1 MDKGK
6 PMKKLLL
13 VSTLYAAQIHA
24 HAAITVTDDDGK
36 PVTLQKPAQ
45 RVIALAPHVTEL
57 LFAAG
62 GAEKIVGAV
71 SYSDYPEA
79 AKQVPRVGDNR
90 QVDMERLLAMKPDL
104 LVIWRHG
111 TSERQI
117 DQLRQLGIP
126 MFHSEPKKLDQIADN
141 LEKMGKLLGTEPAA
155 NAAAKELRQKLAAL
169 RAQYASR
176 PPVRTFYQV
185 WDKPLYTLNG
195 EHIVTDA
202 LKVCSGQNIFADQKV
217 TAPVVSLEAVLE
229 ADPEAIFATA
239 EKDYGGVSLWRPYK
253 TLTATRQ
260 DNLFTIDGNLL
271 NRAGPRM
278 VTGTAV
284 LCEKLE
290 EARRHRSAK

>member
-1 MDKGK
+1 
-6 PMKKLLL
+6 MKRYMLISALC
-13 VSTLYAAQIHA
+13 AAQVQA

-45 RVIALAPHVTEL
+45 RVVALAPHVTEL

-104 LVIWRHG
+104 LVVWRHG

-126 MFHSEPKKLDQIADN
+126 IFHSEPKKLDQIADN

-155 NAAAKELRQKLAAL
+155 NTAAKELRQKLASL

-195 EHIVTDA
+195 EHIVSDA
-202 LKVCSGQNIFADQKV
+202 LKVCGGQNIFADQKV
-217 TAPVVSLEAVLE
+217 TAPVVSVEAVLE
-229 ADPEAIFATA
+229 ADPEAVFATA
-239 EKDYGGVSLWRPYK
+239 EKDYGGVNLWRPYK
-253 TLTATRQ
+253 TFKATRQ

-278 VTGTAV
+278 IAGTAV

-290 EARRHRSAK
+290 EARKHRPAK

>member
-1 MDKGK
+1 
-6 PMKKLLL
+6 
-13 VSTLYAAQIHA
+13 
-24 HAAITVTDDDGK
+24 VTC
-36 PVTLQKPAQ
+36 
-45 RVIALAPHVTEL
+45 
-57 LFAAG
+57 
-62 GAEKIVGAV
+62 GADKIVGAV
-71 SYSDYPEA
+71 TYSDYPEA
-79 AKQVPRVGDNR
+79 AKQIPRVGDNR

-111 TSERQI
+111 SSERQI
-117 DQLRQLGIP
+117 EQMRQLGIP
-126 MFHSEPKKLDQIADN
+126 MYHSEPKKLDQLADN
-141 LEKMGKLLGTEPAA
+141 LEKMGKLLGTETAA
-155 NAAAKELRQKLAAL
+155 NAAARELRQKLAAL
-169 RAQYASR
+169 RAQYATR

-202 LKVCSGQNIFADQKV
+202 LKVCGGQNIFADQKV
-217 TAPVVSLEAVLE
+217 TAPVVSVEAVLE

-239 EKDYGGVSLWRPYK
+239 EKDYGGVNLWRPYK
-253 TLTATRQ
+253 TLKATRQ

-278 VTGTAV
+278 VAGTAV

>member
-1 MDKGK
+1 MDQ
-6 PMKKLLL
+6 PMKKHLLISL
-13 VSTLYAAQIHA
+13 LGAAHLHA
-24 HAAITVTDDDGK
+24 QAAITVSDDDGK
-36 PVTLQKPAQ
+36 LVTLPKPAQ
-45 RVIALAPHVTEL
+45 RVVALAPHVTEL

-71 SYSDYPEA
+71 TYSDYPEA
-79 AKQVPRVGDNR
+79 AKQIPRVGDNR

-111 TSERQI
+111 SSERQI
-117 DQLRQLGIP
+117 EQLRQLGIP

-141 LEKMGKLLGTEPAA
+141 LEKMGKLLGTEAAA
-155 NAAAKELRQKLAAL
+155 NTAARELRQKLSAL
-169 RAQYASR
+169 RAQYGSR

-195 EHIVTDA
+195 EHIVSDA
-202 LKVCSGQNIFADQKV
+202 LKACGGQNIFADQKV
-217 TAPVVSLEAVLE
+217 TAPVVSVESVLE
-229 ADPEAIFATA
+229 ADPEAIFGTA
-239 EKDYGGVSLWRPYK
+239 EKDYGGVNLWRPYK
-253 TLTATRQ
+253 TLKATRQ

-278 VTGTAV
+278 IAGTAV

-290 EARRHRSAK
+290 EARKHRPAK

>member
-1 MDKGK
+1 
-6 PMKKLLL
+6 MKRYMLISALC
-13 VSTLYAAQIHA
+13 AAQVQA

-45 RVIALAPHVTEL
+45 RVVALAPHVTEL

-104 LVIWRHG
+104 LVVWRHG

-126 MFHSEPKKLDQIADN
+126 IFHSEPKKLDQIADN

-155 NAAAKELRQKLAAL
+155 NAAAKELRQKLASL

-195 EHIVTDA
+195 EHIFSDA
-202 LKVCSGQNIFADQKV
+202 LKACGGQNIFADQKV
-217 TAPVVSLEAVLE
+217 TAPVVSVEAVLE
-229 ADPEAIFATA
+229 ADPEAVFATA
-239 EKDYGGVSLWRPYK
+239 EKDYGGVNLWRPYK
-253 TLTATRQ
+253 TFKATRQ

-278 VTGTAV
+278 IAGTAV

-290 EARRHRSAK
+290 EARKHRPAK

>member
-1 MDKGK
+1 
-6 PMKKLLL
+6 MKRYMLISALC
-13 VSTLYAAQIHA
+13 AAQVQA

-45 RVIALAPHVTEL
+45 RVVALAPHVTEL

-104 LVIWRHG
+104 LVVWRHG

-126 MFHSEPKKLDQIADN
+126 IFHSEPKKLDQIADN

-155 NAAAKELRQKLAAL
+155 NAAAKELRQKLASL

-195 EHIVTDA
+195 EHIVSDA
-202 LKVCSGQNIFADQKV
+202 LKACGGQNIFADQKV
-217 TAPVVSLEAVLE
+217 TAPVVSVEAVLE
-229 ADPEAIFATA
+229 ADPEAVFGTA
-239 EKDYGGVSLWRPYK
+239 EKDYGGVNLWRPYK
-253 TLTATRQ
+253 TFKATRQ

-278 VTGTAV
+278 IAGTAV

-290 EARRHRSAK
+290 EARKHRPAK

>member
-1 MDKGK
+1 
-6 PMKKLLL
+6 MKKLLL
-13 VSTLYAAQIHA
+13 IPALCALQA
-24 HAAITVTDDDGK
+24 HAAITVHDDDGK

-62 GAEKIVGAV
+62 GAGKIVGAV

-111 TSERQI
+111 SSERQI
-117 DQLRQLGIP
+117 EQLRQLGIP
-126 MFHSEPKKLDQIADN
+126 MFHSEPKKLDQIPDN
-141 LEKMGKLLGTEPAA
+141 LEKIGRLLGTEAAA
-155 NAAAKELRQKLAAL
+155 NAAASDLRQKLAAL
-169 RAQYASR
+169 RAQYAGR

-195 EHIVTDA
+195 EHIVSDA
-202 LKVCSGQNIFADQKV
+202 LKVCGAQNIFADQKV
-217 TAPVVSLEAVLE
+217 TAPVVSVESVLE
-229 ADPEAIFATA
+229 ADPEAIFGTA

-253 TLTATRQ
+253 TLKATRQ

-278 VTGTAV
+278 IAGTAV
-284 LCEKLE
+284 ICEKLE
-290 EARRHRSAK
+290 EARKHRPAK

>member
-1 MDKGK
+1 
-6 PMKKLLL
+6 MKRYMLISALC
-13 VSTLYAAQIHA
+13 AAQAQA

-45 RVIALAPHVTEL
+45 RVVALAPHVTEL

-104 LVIWRHG
+104 LVVWRHG

-126 MFHSEPKKLDQIADN
+126 IFHSEPKKLDQIADN
-141 LEKMGKLLGTEPAA
+141 MEKMGKLLGTEPAA
-155 NAAAKELRQKLAAL
+155 NGAAKELRQKLASL

-195 EHIVTDA
+195 EHIVSDA
-202 LKVCSGQNIFADQKV
+202 LKVCGGQNIFADQKV
-217 TAPVVSLEAVLE
+217 TAPVVSVEAVLE
-229 ADPEAIFATA
+229 ADPEAVFATA
-239 EKDYGGVSLWRPYK
+239 EKDYGGVNLWRPYK
-253 TLTATRQ
+253 TFKATRQ

-278 VTGTAV
+278 IAGTAV

-290 EARRHRSAK
+290 EARKHRPAK

>member
-1 MDKGK
+1 
-6 PMKKLLL
+6 MKRYMLISALCA
-13 VSTLYAAQIHA
+13 VQVQA

-45 RVIALAPHVTEL
+45 RVVALAPHVTEL

-104 LVIWRHG
+104 LVVWRHG

-126 MFHSEPKKLDQIADN
+126 IFHSEPKKLDQIADN
-141 LEKMGKLLGTEPAA
+141 LEKMGQLLGTEPAA
-155 NAAAKELRQKLAAL
+155 NAAAKELRQKLASL
-169 RAQYASR
+169 RAQYATR

-195 EHIVTDA
+195 EHIVSDA
-202 LKVCSGQNIFADQKV
+202 LKACGGQNIFADQKV
-217 TAPVVSLEAVLE
+217 TAPVVSVEAVLE
-229 ADPEAIFATA
+229 ADPEAVFGTA
-239 EKDYGGVSLWRPYK
+239 EKDYGGVNLWRPYK
-253 TLTATRQ
+253 TFKATRQ

-278 VTGTAV
+278 IAGTAV

-290 EARRHRSAK
+290 EARKHRPAK

>member
-1 MDKGK
+1 MEQA
-6 PMKKLLL
+6 MKRYMLISALC
-13 VSTLYAAQIHA
+13 AAQVQA

-45 RVIALAPHVTEL
+45 RVVALAPHVTEL

-104 LVIWRHG
+104 LVVWRHG

-126 MFHSEPKKLDQIADN
+126 IFHSEPKKLDQIADN

-155 NAAAKELRQKLAAL
+155 NAAAKELRQKLASL

-195 EHIVTDA
+195 EHIVSDA
-202 LKVCSGQNIFADQKV
+202 LKACGGQNIFADQKV
-217 TAPVVSLEAVLE
+217 TAPVVSVEAVLE
-229 ADPEAIFATA
+229 ADPEAVFGTA
-239 EKDYGGVSLWRPYK
+239 EKDYGGVNLWRPYK
-253 TLTATRQ
+253 TFKATRQ

-278 VTGTAV
+278 IAGTAV

-290 EARRHRSAK
+290 EARKHRPAK

>member
-1 MDKGK
+1 MDKGE

-13 VSTLYAAQIHA
+13 VSTLCAAQIHA

>member
-1 MDKGK
+1 
-6 PMKKLLL
+6 MKRYMLISALC
-13 VSTLYAAQIHA
+13 AAQVQA

-45 RVIALAPHVTEL
+45 RVVALAPHVTEL

-104 LVIWRHG
+104 LVVWRHG

-126 MFHSEPKKLDQIADN
+126 IFHSEPKKLDQIADN

-155 NAAAKELRQKLAAL
+155 NGAAKELRQKLASL

-195 EHIVTDA
+195 EHIVSDA
-202 LKVCSGQNIFADQKV
+202 LKVCGGQNIFADQKV
-217 TAPVVSLEAVLE
+217 TAPVVSVEAVLE
-229 ADPEAIFATA
+229 ADPEAVFATA
-239 EKDYGGVSLWRPYK
+239 EKDYGGVNLWRPYK
-253 TLTATRQ
+253 TFKATRQ

-278 VTGTAV
+278 IAGTAV

-290 EARRHRSAK
+290 EARKHRPAK

>member
-13 VSTLYAAQIHA
+13 VSTLCVVQIHA

-290 EARRHRSAK
+290 EARRHRFAK

>member
-1 MDKGK
+1 
-6 PMKKLLL
+6 MKRYMLISALC
-13 VSTLYAAQIHA
+13 AAQVQA

-45 RVIALAPHVTEL
+45 RVVALAPHVTEL

-104 LVIWRHG
+104 LVVWRHG

-126 MFHSEPKKLDQIADN
+126 IFHSEPKKLDQIADN

-155 NAAAKELRQKLAAL
+155 NTAAKELRQKLASL

-195 EHIVTDA
+195 EHIVSDA
-202 LKVCSGQNIFADQKV
+202 LKVCGGQNIFADQKV
-217 TAPVVSLEAVLE
+217 TAPVVSVEAVLE
-229 ADPEAIFATA
+229 ADPEAVFATA
-239 EKDYGGVSLWRPYK
+239 EKDYGGVNLWRPYK
-253 TLTATRQ
+253 TFKATRQ

-278 VTGTAV
+278 IAGTAV

-290 EARRHRSAK
+290 EARKHRPTK

>member
-1 MDKGK
+1 
-6 PMKKLLL
+6 MKRLLL
-13 VSTLYAAQIHA
+13 ISALGAVHFHAQ
-24 HAAITVTDDDGK
+24 AAITVNDDDGK

-71 SYSDYPEA
+71 TYSDYPEA

-90 QVDMERLLAMKPDL
+90 QVDMERVLAMKPDL

-111 TSERQI
+111 ASERQI
-117 DQLRQLGIP
+117 EQLRQLGIP

-141 LEKMGKLLGTEPAA
+141 LEKMGKLLGTETAA
-155 NAAAKELRQKLAAL
+155 NAAAKELRQKLASL
-169 RAQYASR
+169 RAQYATR

-195 EHIVTDA
+195 EHIVSDA
-202 LKVCSGQNIFADQKV
+202 LKVCGGQNIFADQKV

-229 ADPEAIFATA
+229 ADPEAVFATA
-239 EKDYGGVSLWRPYK
+239 EKDYGGVNLWRPYK
-253 TLTATRQ
+253 TLKATRQ

-278 VTGTAV
+278 IAGTAV

-290 EARRHRSAK
+290 EARKHRPAK

>member
-1 MDKGK
+1 
-6 PMKKLLL
+6 MKKLLL
-13 VSTLYAAQIHA
+13 IPALCALQMPG
-24 HAAITVTDDDGK
+24 HAAITVNDDDGK

-45 RVIALAPHVTEL
+45 RVVALAPHVTEL

-62 GAEKIVGAV
+62 GADKIVGAV
-71 SYSDYPEA
+71 TYSDYPEA
-79 AKQVPRVGDNR
+79 AKQIPRVGDNR

-111 TSERQI
+111 SSERQI
-117 DQLRQLGIP
+117 EQMRQLGIP
-126 MFHSEPKKLDQIADN
+126 MYHSEPKKLDQLADN
-141 LEKMGKLLGTEPAA
+141 LEKMGKLLGTETAA

-169 RAQYASR
+169 RAQYAAR

-202 LKVCSGQNIFADQKV
+202 LKVCGGQNIFAGQKV
-217 TAPVVSLEAVLE
+217 TAPVVSVEAVLE

-239 EKDYGGVSLWRPYK
+239 EKDYGGVNLWRPYK
-253 TLTATRQ
+253 TLKATRQ

-278 VTGTAV
+278 VAGTAV

-290 EARRHRSAK
+290 EARKHRSAK

>member
-1 MDKGK
+1 MEQA
-6 PMKKLLL
+6 MKRYMLISALC
-13 VSTLYAAQIHA
+13 AAQVQA

-45 RVIALAPHVTEL
+45 RVVALAPHVTEL

-71 SYSDYPEA
+71 NYSDYPEA

-104 LVIWRHG
+104 LVVWRHG

-126 MFHSEPKKLDQIADN
+126 IFHSEPKKLDQIADN

-155 NAAAKELRQKLAAL
+155 NAAAKELRQKLASL

-195 EHIVTDA
+195 EHIVSDA
-202 LKVCSGQNIFADQKV
+202 LKACGGQNIFADQKV
-217 TAPVVSLEAVLE
+217 TAPVVSVEAVLE
-229 ADPEAIFATA
+229 ADPEAVFGTA
-239 EKDYGGVSLWRPYK
+239 EKDYGGVNLWRPYK
-253 TLTATRQ
+253 TFKATRQ

-278 VTGTAV
+278 IAGTAV

-290 EARRHRSAK
+290 EARKHRPAK

>member
-1 MDKGK
+1 
-6 PMKKLLL
+6 MKKLLL
-13 VSTLYAAQIHA
+13 ISALCAAQVQA
-24 HAAITVTDDDGK
+24 LAAITVNDDDGK
-36 PVTLQKPAQ
+36 PVTLKKPAQ

-71 SYSDYPEA
+71 NYSDYPEA
-79 AKQVPRVGDNR
+79 AKQIPRVGDNR
-90 QVDMERLLAMKPDL
+90 QIDMERLLAMKPDL

-141 LEKMGKLLGTEPAA
+141 LEKMGKLLGTETVA
-155 NAAAKELRQKLAAL
+155 NAAATELRQKLASL
-169 RAQYASR
+169 RVQYAGR

-195 EHIVTDA
+195 EHIVSDA
-202 LKVCSGQNIFADQKV
+202 LKVCGGQNIFADQKV
-217 TAPVVSLEAVLE
+217 TAPVVSVESVLE
-229 ADPEAIFATA
+229 ADPEAVFATA
-239 EKDYGGVSLWRPYK
+239 EKDYGGVNLWRPYQNLK
-253 TLTATRQ
+253 ATRQ
-260 DNLFTIDGNLL
+260 GNLFTIDGNLL

-278 VTGTAV
+278 VAGTAA

-290 EARRHRSAK
+290 EARKHRPTK

>member
-1 MDKGK
+1 
-6 PMKKLLL
+6 MKKYLLMSAL
-13 VSTLYAAQIHA
+13 CAAQCQA
-24 HAAITVTDDDGK
+24 YAAITVNDDDGK
-36 PVTLQKPAQ
+36 PITLQKPAQ

-62 GAEKIVGAV
+62 GGDRIVGAV
-71 SYSDYPEA
+71 NYSDYPEA
-79 AKQVPRVGDNR
+79 AKQIPRVGDNR

-104 LVIWRHG
+104 LVVWRHG

-141 LEKMGKLLGTEPAA
+141 LEKMGKLLGTEAAA

-169 RAQYASR
+169 RTQYAAR
-176 PPVRTFYQV
+176 PPVRAFYQV

-195 EHIVTDA
+195 EHIVSDA
-202 LKVCSGQNIFADQKV
+202 LKVCGGQNIFADQKV
-217 TAPVVSLEAVLE
+217 TAPVVSVEAVLE
-229 ADPEAIFATA
+229 ADPEAVFATA

-253 TLTATRQ
+253 TLKATRQ
-260 DNLFTIDGNLL
+260 DNLFTIDGSLL

-278 VTGTAV
+278 IAGTAV

-290 EARRHRSAK
+290 EARKHRPAK

>member
-1 MDKGK
+1 MDKGN

-13 VSTLYAAQIHA
+13 IPALCALHA
-24 HAAITVTDDDGK
+24 HAAITVHDDDGK

-62 GAEKIVGAV
+62 GAGKIVGAV

-111 TSERQI
+111 SSERQI
-117 DQLRQLGIP
+117 EQLRQLGIP
-126 MFHSEPKKLDQIADN
+126 MFHSEPKKLDQIPDN
-141 LEKMGKLLGTEPAA
+141 LEKIGRLLGTEAAA
-155 NAAAKELRQKLAAL
+155 NAAANELRQKLAAL
-169 RAQYASR
+169 RAQYAGR

-195 EHIVTDA
+195 EHIVSDA
-202 LKVCSGQNIFADQKV
+202 LKVCGAQNIFADQKV
-217 TAPVVSLEAVLE
+217 TAPVVSVEAVLE
-229 ADPEAIFATA
+229 ADPEAIFGTA

-253 TLTATRQ
+253 TLKATRQ
-260 DNLFTIDGNLL
+260 DNLFTIDGNLV

-278 VTGTAV
+278 IAGTAV
-284 LCEKLE
+284 ICEKLE
-290 EARRHRSAK
+290 EARKHRPAK